1 MAIIFSHAAIKTFG
15 WEIDSPPHKIV
26 SMLDTGCTPAN
37 FSPPAKPMIIYMNS
51 KLVIKTALD
60 LVICVINI
68 IGINDIG
75 VSTAKAPLFTKI
87 PINISTLIPV
97 FSTIANNNITGTN
110 RTNIMKRTSIFSITL
125 TNSRRFILM
134 GI

>member
-75 VSTAKAPLFTKI
+75 FITANKLLMSDT
-87 PINISTLIPV
+87 PINLAKLLSV
-97 FSTIANNNITGTN
+97 SSTIANNNITGTN

-125 TNSRRFILM
+125 TNSSRFILM